1 MGFTQVINIVR
12 GGIRQAYNDIQA
24 LDKTITNMAVVTDM
38 SISELWGKINEY
50 MSVAQQYG
58 VTT

>member
-1 MGFTQVINIVR
+1 MGFSQIINIVR
-12 GGIRQAYNDIQA
+12 GSIRQAYNDIKA

-38 SISELWGKINEY
+38 NISELWGKINEY
-50 MSVAQQYG
+50 MNVAQQYG